1 MIMKKA
7 ILLTLAL
14 VISSLNIAYT
24 QTVND
29 IPIRDI
35 DVSYIQIVGT
45 GKLFSNKVKIEI
57 DFGQENT
64 FWSGGKDLQLK
75 NKDGERMKFN
85 SMIDALNFFS
95 ENGYDFV
102 TAYTVTEGNKN
113 VYHYLLKRNEG

>member
-1 MIMKKA
+1 MKKA